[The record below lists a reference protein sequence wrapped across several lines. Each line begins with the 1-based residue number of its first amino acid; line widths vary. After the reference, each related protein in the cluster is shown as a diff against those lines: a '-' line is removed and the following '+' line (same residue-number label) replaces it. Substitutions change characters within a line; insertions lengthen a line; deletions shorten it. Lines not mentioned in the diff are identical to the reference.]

1 MIDIEYIRD
10 CFEDTAANLAKRGVA
25 RASLEKLVQLDEE
38 WRKVTAEVE
47 NLRAKQNEAN
57 KELGELSASD
67 KKKQIEKL
75 RGMSDE
81 IKGKE
86 NKLVDLTED
95 RDKEWH
101 SLPNLV
107 MEEVPVGEDESANK
121 VLREV
126 GDIPKFEFEAKE
138 HWELGKQLGVI
149 DTETA
154 AEVAGS
160 RFNYLRG
167 DLVHLQFALVQMAL
181 SVLTDMSK
189 LDEIAK
195 GADLAVSVRPFV
207 PIIPP
212 VFIRPEVYNRMAR
225 LEPREERY
233 HIESDDLY
241 LIGSAEHTMGP
252 MHMDETIAEKRLPLR
267 YVGYSASFRREAG
280 SYGKDVKGILRVHQ
294 FDKLEIESFS
304 SPESSVTEQDF
315 IVAIQE
321 YLMQQLGIPYRVVI
335 VATGDMGDPDARQI
349 DIEAWLPGQNKYRE
363 THTSDLMTD
372 YQARRLQTRVKRG
385 DGKTDLVHM
394 NDATVFAMGR
404 TLIAIMENYQREDG
418 SITVPEALKKFVPFE
433 VIKKA

>member
-1 MIDIEYIRD
+1 
-10 CFEDTAANLAKRGVA
+10 
-25 RASLEKLVQLDEE
+25 
-38 WRKVTAEVE
+38 
-47 NLRAKQNEAN
+47 
-57 KELGELSASD
+57 
-67 KKKQIEKL
+67 
-75 RGMSDE
+75 
-81 IKGKE
+81 
-86 NKLVDLTED
+86 
-95 RDKEWH
+95 
-101 SLPNLV
+101 
-107 MEEVPVGEDESANK
+107 
-121 VLREV
+121 
-126 GDIPKFEFEAKE
+126 
-138 HWELGKQLGVI
+138 
-149 DTETA
+149 
-154 AEVAGS
+154 
-160 RFNYLRG
+160 
-167 DLVHLQFALVQMAL
+167 
-181 SVLTDMSK
+181 
-189 LDEIAK
+189 
-195 GADLAVSVRPFV
+195 
-207 PIIPP
+207 
-212 VFIRPEVYNRMAR
+212 MAR

-233 HIESDDLY
+233 HIESDDLC